1 MSAFLRTCAAF
12 CYAVLMVWC
21 GAPTA
26 HGGGGGAAA
35 ASAEA
40 GGAVAGSGADAGAGA
55 AAGTVAAGVSSSPAA
70 SSGPAL
76 QLVES
81 FPVETYLDH
90 PDLPQAYD
98 VWVEMISGAR
108 EKLDLAEFYASDS
121 GASRLSPVVA
131 AVEAAAAR
139 GVRVRFLAEK
149 KFHRTYPEILDRLSQ
164 RAGIQVRLFDA
175 AASLGGV
182 LHAKYF
188 VVDGREVYLGSQNFD
203 WRALTHIV
211 ELGVCL
217 RDPALAR
224 AFAEVFAYDWD
235 LAGAAGDPPAG
246 AGAAADVFPL
256 PLIAGDGSRDTLWV
270 TPVFSPRDWLPAG
283 ARWDLPELV
292 EMIDGARTTV
302 RVQLLT
308 YRATGRD
315 GDSFEALESALRR
328 AAERGVSVELLLS
341 DWCKR
346 AGTIEGLQSLEPLP
360 GIAIRLVTIPRWS
373 GGFIP
378 YARVIHAKYLVVDGR
393 EAWIGTSNWEWDYFY
408 ASRNVGVR
416 VQGRS
421 LAERLDRFFLDLWNG
436 PYAAPVDPH
445 AGYTPP
451 RIGE

>member
-1 MSAFLRTCAAF
+1 VKAFPLACAVFCCAAF
-12 CYAVLMVWC
+12 MVGC
-21 GAPTA
+21 GIPAA
-26 HGGGGGAAA
+26 RGGVG
-35 ASAEA
+35 SAA
-40 GGAVAGSGADAGAGA
+40 GGSGGAGSGATG
-55 AAGTVAAGVSSSPAA
+55 VAAEPAA
-70 SSGPAL
+70 HAVPAL

-81 FPVETYLDH
+81 FPVETSLDH
-90 PDLPQAYD
+90 PDLPQADD
-98 VWVEMISGAR
+98 VWVEMIAGAQ
-108 EKLDLAEFYASDS
+108 ETLDFAEFYASDS
-121 GASRLSPVVA
+121 AQSRLGPVVA

-149 KFHRTYPEILDRLSQ
+149 KFHRTYPEILDRLAQ
-164 RAGIQVRLFDA
+164 RAGIEVRLFDA
-175 AASLGGV
+175 GASLGGV

-188 VVDGREVYLGSQNFD
+188 VVDGEEVYLGSQNFD
-203 WRALTHIV
+203 WRALMHIV
-211 ELGVCL
+211 ELGVRL
-217 RDPALAR
+217 REPTLSR
-224 AFAEVFAYDWD
+224 AFREVFAYDWR
-235 LAGAAGDPPAG
+235 LAGAASGTSEVATGSAPAG
-246 AGAAADVFPL
+246 AVAVADSFPL
-256 PLIAGDGSRDTLWV
+256 PIVAGDELRDTLWV

-308 YRATGRD
+308 YRATGRE
-315 GDSFEALESALRR
+315 GESFDTLESALRR

-360 GIAIRLVTIPRWS
+360 GIAIRLVTIPPWS

-416 VQGRS
+416 VQGRA
-421 LAERLDRFFLDLWNG
+421 LAERLDRFFLDLWDG

-445 AGYTPP
+445 ARYTPP